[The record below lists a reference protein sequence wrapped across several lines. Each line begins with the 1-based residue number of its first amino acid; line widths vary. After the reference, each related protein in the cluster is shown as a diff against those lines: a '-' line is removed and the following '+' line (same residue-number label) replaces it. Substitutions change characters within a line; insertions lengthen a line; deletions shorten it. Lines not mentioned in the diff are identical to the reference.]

1 MDRMLC
7 FCFVFGMIRRQP
19 RPKRTVTP
27 VPYTGLFRSCKATIG
42 TGSALMAAAAARA
55 QSTHGL
61 SATVAWQHAEAA
73 PQYAI
78 EGNISV
84 SGHAAAFAT
93 ALLGLA
99 DEAELKSLAA
109 RVPHSGRPVFARTD
123 VA

>member
-1 MDRMLC
+1 
-7 FCFVFGMIRRQP
+7 
-19 RPKRTVTP
+19 
-27 VPYTGLFRSCKATIG
+27 
-42 TGSALMAAAAARA
+42 MAATAARA

-99 DEAELKSLAA
+99 DEAELTRLAA
-109 RVPHSGRPVFARTD
+109 SVPDSGGVVFVPALAGLGAPHWQPRSEERRVGQECVSTCSSRCSPYP
-123 VA
+123 

>member
-1 MDRMLC
+1 MRISDWSSDVCSSDLIAAPGR
-7 FCFVFGMIRRQP
+7 V
-19 RPKRTVTP
+19 
-27 VPYTGLFRSCKATIG
+27 KATIG
-42 TGSALMAAAAARA
+42 TGSSLMAATAARA